1 MKKRKGIVLAGGN
14 GSRLNPITNVISK
27 QLLQVYDK
35 PMIYYPIS
43 TLMLAGIREI
53 LIISTPEHLPL
64 FKQLIT
70 NIGYIGVNF
79 HFISQES
86 PKGIAQSLILAESFL
101 DGAPSALILGDNVFF
116 GNGFSKLLEK
126 ANNND
131 KGVQIFS
138 YIVNSP
144 NQYGV
149 LKFNKNNKVV
159 SIIEKPKVFVSNY
172 AVTGLYFYD
181 NVAPYYAKN
190 LEFSDRGELEITDLN
205 VKYIENNNF
214 KIINLNRGYAWL
226 DTGTPEGLL
235 DTANFIATIE
245 KRQGIKISCLEEIAW
260 RKSWINTKDVKK
272 LSSYNIE
279 SNYGNYLRSI
289 INDENR

>member
-43 TLMLAGIREI
+43 TLMLAGINEI

-70 NIGYIGVNF
+70 NIGYIGVDF
-79 HFISQES
+79 YFISQKS
-86 PKGIAQSLILAESFL
+86 PEGIAQSLILAESFL
-101 DGAPSALILGDNVFF
+101 EGAPSALILGDNVFF
-116 GNGFSKLLEK
+116 GNGFSKLLEE
-126 ANNND
+126 ANYND

-138 YIVNSP
+138 YVVKNP

-149 LKFNKNNKVV
+149 LKFNKKNKVV

-172 AVTGLYFYD
+172 AVTGLYFY
-181 NVAPYYAKN
+181 NSAAPFYAKN
-190 LEFSDRGELEITDLN
+190 LKFSDRGELEITDLN
-205 VKYIENNNF
+205 VKYIKNNNF

-260 RKSWINTKDVKK
+260 RKSWIKTKDVC
-272 LSSYNIE
+272 ITT
-279 SNYGNYLRSI
+279 
-289 INDENR
+289 